1 MAPSSAGK
9 GVLSL
14 RVTAEANQGGRKYM
28 EDLICI
34 NFEREQGYEMAF
46 FAVFDGH
53 GGKDAAQFAREN
65 LYANIKKQN
74 GFFSR
79 DNDKV
84 CKAIRQGFLETHKA
98 MWKKIASW
106 PKTVTG
112 LPSTAGTT
120 AAMVLIRGCTMYVA
134 HVGDSAI
141 MMGRYDLYSNRVKAI
156 PLTHDHKPELPSERE
171 RIESLGGKVMNK
183 SGVNRVVWHRPKLS
197 HTGPIR
203 RSTQIDCIPFLA
215 VARSLGDLWSYDYG
229 SGDYLVSPEPDISV
243 HTVDPRSDKFIVLAS
258 DGLWNMMSMQDACN
272 YVMECE
278 QRKHEEIGGHVSHK
292 LVHKALMRWRSRML
306 RADNTTAITIFIDPI
321 RAEKED
327 CKVIYPS
334 KTPWKCLAEHPEPT
348 KVTPPTVSK
357 PAEESKK
364 HEHKRHHSHEH
375 KRHEHQ
381 KHRHSHSKKDRP
393 RSLTPTLFRQNAVL
407 VHPEVKKELKANS
420 DPPPHDDTTANQQQ
434 QQQGSDTS
442 ANTNHIPDNKP
453 SSEVR
458 TNQDN
463 DKESDPTAKED
474 SPSKDNVE
482 NDITK
487 AACSRPG
494 VSHNR
499 KRAHPED
506 GLAIGETSSPAK
518 KSRAGMGGAEI
529 KKGRS
534 LRSRVFSFH
543 GRPVKCSP
551 MKDSPQKATKK
562 TPLKSSQRKLTPRKT

>member
-141 MMGRYDLYSNRVKAI
+141 MMGRYDLYSNRVKAV

-272 YVMECE
+272 YVVECE
-278 QRKHEEIGGHVSHK
+278 QRKHEEIGGHISHK

-321 RAEKED
+321 RAEKEE

-348 KVTPPTVSK
+348 KSTPPT
-357 PAEESKK
+357 
-364 HEHKRHHSHEH
+364 
-375 KRHEHQ
+375 
-381 KHRHSHSKKDRP
+381 
-393 RSLTPTLFRQNAVL
+393 
-407 VHPEVKKELKANS
+407 
-420 DPPPHDDTTANQQQ
+420 
-434 QQQGSDTS
+434 
-442 ANTNHIPDNKP
+442 
-453 SSEVR
+453 
-458 TNQDN
+458 DN